1 MMFFKILLI
10 FYVIIGFFW
19 WLFQL
24 IFTLRIIKKVPLLEK
39 LPRENL
45 EYLPKLSVIIPACN
59 EADTIEPAVET
70 RLQDDYANL
79 EIILIND
86 RSTDGTSAIVDRIA
100 AKDNRVKT
108 IHISELPFGWLGKQY
123 AMNQGVKLATGDW
136 FLFSDADVRIK
147 PGTLKLVIGYCEVK
161 KIDHLAIFPE
171 IPPTN
176 FLLDTLLSVFIR
188 FLCIGGRIW
197 AVEDEKSSAAVGS
210 GSFNLVRRKAYEK
223 TKGFE
228 WLRLETIDDVGL
240 GKMLKES
247 GARSSIM
254 NGHKYISVY
263 LYRSLRGMAIG
274 SERPVFAGIGNFSL
288 IWLILTSLINFGF
301 EMSPFFALIPI
312 GIPLVTF
319 LGLIMVGMALVTS
332 ILIGRWMNR
341 PLLPTIFY
349 PIGTTILVVFM
360 IRAGILGTK
369 RRGVFWRGTFYP
381 TKILKEGK
389 RYNL

>member
-19 WLFQL
+19 WLLQL
-24 IFTLRIIKKVPLLEK
+24 LLILRIISKVPLLEK
-39 LPRENL
+39 LPKKNLENL
-45 EYLPKLSVIIPACN
+45 PKISVIIPACN
-59 EADTIEPAVET
+59 EADTIEPAIET
-70 RLQDDYANL
+70 RLQDDYPNL
-79 EIILIND
+79 EIILIDD
-86 RSTDGTSAIVDRIA
+86 RSTDGTTAIIDRIA
-100 AKDNRVKT
+100 AKDNRVKA
-108 IHISELPFGWLGKQY
+108 IHIKELPFGWLGKQY

-136 FLFSDADVRIK
+136 FLFSDADVKIK
-147 PGTLKLVIGYCEVK
+147 PGTLKLVMGYCEVK

-171 IPPTN
+171 MPPTN

-188 FLCIGGRIW
+188 FLCVGGRIW
-197 AVEDEKSSAAVGS
+197 AVENEKSNAAVGS
-210 GSFNLVRRKAYEK
+210 GSFNLVRRIAFEK

-228 WLRLETIDDVGL
+228 WLRLETIDGVGL

-247 GARSSIM
+247 GARSSII
-254 NGHKYISVY
+254 NGRKYISVY
-263 LYRSLRGMAIG
+263 LYRTLKGMAIG

-288 IWLILTSLINFGF
+288 IWLTLTGMINFGF

-312 GIPLVTF
+312 RIPWLTF
-319 LGLIMVGMALVTS
+319 LGMIMVVMALVTS

-341 PLLPTIFY
+341 PLLPSIFY
-349 PIGTTILVVFM
+349 PIGTTILVIFM
-360 IRAGILGTK
+360 VRAGILGAK
-369 RRGVFWRGTFYP
+369 RGGVFWRGTFYP